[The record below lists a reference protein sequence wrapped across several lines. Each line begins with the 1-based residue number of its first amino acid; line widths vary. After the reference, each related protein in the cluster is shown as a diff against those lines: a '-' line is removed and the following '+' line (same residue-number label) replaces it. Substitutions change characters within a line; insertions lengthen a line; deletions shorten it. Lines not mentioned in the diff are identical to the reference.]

1 MFGTVL
7 AVIVGARLAW
17 WAWSS
22 PTPEQNTYHGDES
35 WRRYEREWQARQR
48 SCPQEGQQRAS
59 AQRLR
64 EQEAASLER
73 LRRAAAVASTARF
86 SSHGYTHAT
95 MRPATY
101 ADETR
106 AIAPRAPRPRDR
118 LPFRAL
124 PPVHSYSELDTD
136 TDSEVSNTD
145 TDAVSIVSHPHGRE
159 RRKQRGV
166 SRSELQAAVKH
177 GRKTPGKTGRKGQK
191 RWRFEHA
198 GVVFITDE
206 TCRRNLEPARG

>member
-48 SCPQEGQQRAS
+48 SSAQEGQQRAS

-73 LRRAAAVASTARF
+73 LRRAAAVASTPRF
-86 SSHGYTHAT
+86 SSHGYTQAT
-95 MRPATY
+95 TRPATY

-118 LPFRAL
+118 SPFRAL

-136 TDSEVSNTD
+136 SEVSDTD

-159 RRKQRGV
+159 RRAPRGV

-206 TCRRNLEPARG
+206 TCRHEITSWRV